1 MNKFIFG
8 MVLIGTV
15 LLSGCVSYF
24 ECDTYTQYLP
34 FSANAPENCYLA
46 NSEITVINGIP
57 SFEYICNK
65 GEELQEGS
73 SRSQYLTGSTPYKWP
88 VSTEDIIFI
97 GGKE

>member
-1 MNKFIFG
+1 M
-8 MVLIGTV
+8 
-15 LLSGCVSYF
+15 
-24 ECDTYTQYLP
+24 
-34 FSANAPENCYLA
+34 

-88 VSTEDIIFI
+88 VSTKDIIFI
-97 GGKE
+97 GGEE